1 MKNRLK
7 DIWRF
12 IEGTADEHM
21 GAFSSQSAF
30 FLFLSF
36 FPLINLLAVIP
47 TFLPISKEQVMEVIY
62 YVVPAQFENFI
73 TGLVNSM
80 YMHGSGSITIFSVV
94 IAVWSAAKGIMAIR
108 NGLNEVFRCRE
119 YKNYLIIR
127 GISAVYTVVFIILVI
142 VLVILNMFGTQIANY
157 VVGKFPEY
165 VDVTSLVYHIKST
178 ATFILLFFMFEFLYV
193 LVPNKKQKFL
203 RQIPGALFT
212 SLSWIIVTKLFS
224 LYIDYYASKSYMY
237 GAVTTIIMLMFW
249 LQLVIY
255 LMFVGAQVNVYLETR
270 KNREKEFELS
280 KYTEGKD
287 EVWDDDELSDTT
299 ENLTEQMKYD
309 VSAEEDAQAEA
320 DLTDK
325 ENEEWEDDDIK
336 E

>member
-7 DIWRF
+7 DIWQF

-36 FPLINLLAVIP
+36 FPLINLLAVLP
-47 TFLPISKEQVMEVIY
+47 TFLPISKEQVMEIIY

-73 TGLVNSM
+73 SGLVNSM

-108 NGLNEVFRCRE
+108 NGLNEVF
-119 YKNYLIIR
+119 IR
-127 GISAVYTVVFIILVI
+127 GISAIYTVVFIILVI

-157 VVGKFPEY
+157 VIGKFPEY
-165 VDVTSLVYHIKST
+165 VDVTSLVYHIKSA
-178 ATFILLFFMFEFLYV
+178 ATFILLFIMFELLYV

-203 RQIPGALFT
+203 KQIPGALFT
-212 SLSWIIVTKLFS
+212 SLAWIIVTKLFS

-255 LMFVGAQVNVYLETR
+255 LMFVGAQINVYLETR
-270 KNREKEFELS
+270 RRREEEFELS

-287 EVWDDDELSDTT
+287 EVWDDDELSETT
-299 ENLTEQMKYD
+299 ENLTEEMKTD
-309 VSAEEDAQAEA
+309 VRVEKASKAVKAEA

-325 ENEEWEDDDIK
+325 VNEEWEDDDIK